1 MRAAP
6 LVLAVLTALVL
17 PTAAGAAGPGKGRL
31 GVRVQAMT
39 PALRA
44 YFDAPEDRGVLVAQV
59 EPGTPA
65 ADAGIET
72 GDVILEAG
80 GVDVDGPAA
89 LRRVVAKA
97 PEGETLNLLV
107 LRRGERIEISVVPRG
122 RPGPPVWERDDL
134 WGPGQAEL
142 LRELRGL
149 LHKLD
154 ERLERIEKKLEEK
167 DVEKTAS

>member
-1 MRAAP
+1 MRPAP
-6 LVLAVLTALVL
+6 LALVILVVALL
-17 PTAAGAAGPGKGRL
+17 PVAADAAGSGHGRL
-31 GVRVQAMT
+31 GLRVQEMT

-65 ADAGIET
+65 ADAGIEA

-80 GVDVDGPAA
+80 GQEVDGAKA
-89 LRRVVAKA
+89 LLRVVGKA
-97 PEGETLNLLV
+97 PEGEPLALV
-107 LRRGERIEISVVPRG
+107 LLRRGERLEVSVIPRG
-122 RPGPPVWERDDL
+122 RPAPPVWEREDL

-154 ERLERIEKKLEEK
+154 ERLERIERKLEED
-167 DVEKTAS
+167 DVDRT

>member
-1 MRAAP
+1 MRPAP
-6 LVLAVLTALVL
+6 LALAILTVLLL
-17 PTAAGAAGPGKGRL
+17 PAAASAGQGRL
-31 GVRVQAMT
+31 GLRVQEMT

-65 ADAGIET
+65 AGAGIEA

-80 GVDVDGPAA
+80 GQEVDGSKA
-89 LRRVVAKA
+89 LRRVVGKA
-97 PEGETLNLLV
+97 PEGEALALV
-107 LRRGERIEISVVPRG
+107 LLRRGERVEVSVIPRG
-122 RPGPPVWERDDL
+122 RPAPPVWDRDDL
-134 WGPGQAEL
+134 WGPGQSEL

-154 ERLERIEKKLEEK
+154 ERLERIERKLDED
-167 DVEKTAS
+167 DVDRT

>member
-1 MRAAP
+1 MRPAP
-6 LVLAVLTALVL
+6 LALAVLTALLL
-17 PTAAGAAGPGKGRL
+17 PAAADAAGSGRGRL
-31 GVRVQAMT
+31 GLRVQEMT

-44 YFDAPEDRGVLVAQV
+44 YFDAPDDRGVLVAQV

-65 ADAGIET
+65 ADAGIEA

-80 GVDVDGPAA
+80 GQEVDGTGT

-97 PEGETLNLLV
+97 PEGEKLALV
-107 LRRGERIEISVVPRG
+107 LLRRGEHLEVSVVPRG
-122 RPGPPVWERDDL
+122 RPAPPVWERDDL

-154 ERLERIEKKLEEK
+154 ERLERIERKLEED
-167 DVEKTAS
+167 DVDRTSS